1 LAAASRESEKSS
13 PILSFWN
20 ARRITSN
27 GVLYAKL
34 DLLLQADE
42 TIAAALDE
50 EGEFSELNEETILAI
65 PVVTWTSPKYP
76 HLRPGIY
83 VCFHLSCCLVL
94 IREYLQGSIK
104 TRMRSFQRWEKS

>member
-1 LAAASRESEKSS
+1 
-13 PILSFWN
+13 
-20 ARRITSN
+20 
-27 GVLYAKL
+27 L

-94 IREYLQGSIK
+94 IMSCSDKRISPRKHKNKDEVISKMGKKLEHGVK
-104 TRMRSFQRWEKS
+104 